1 MRGAGGRTAPF
12 HLPHR
17 AAEGLLADLAPL
29 LSGSVPI
36 DRALRI
42 VAVQQK
48 GRRGRAAASVLE
60 AALREG
66 RPLSSAMAAD
76 EAFFGTATVAAVR
89 AGEFSGALAE
99 SLTSYVRHLGRQA
112 EMRRK
117 LGGAMAYPLVVAFV
131 AVVAFLLLL
140 TLVVPRI
147 GALLEALG
155 GLENAPWP
163 TRFLLSLSGFASGPW
178 MFAAIF
184 ALLVVAAVL
193 FTPRQGG
200 SCFRRIARRMPFVGA
215 TVEEGV
221 TARTAAALS
230 ALLRS
235 GVPLPEALRLAGPAG
250 GDRAFAAR
258 LDDVAGE
265 VERGVPLSAAI
276 RPISWCG
283 VPMLAEVSALG
294 EETGSLAEQMDWA
307 SRELESRASAR
318 SGTLLSLV
326 EPGLIILMAIV
337 VGLVAAAL
345 FLPVISIADRMGQGG
360 M

>member
-1 MRGAGGRTAPF
+1 MSSFR
-12 HLPHR
+12 LPHR

-42 VAVQQK
+42 VAAQQSGK
-48 GRRGRAAASVLE
+48 RGKQATAVLE

-66 RPLSSAMAAD
+66 RPLSAAMAAD
-76 EAFFGTATVAAVR
+76 EAFFGTATIAAVR
-89 AGEFSGALAE
+89 AGESSGALAE
-99 SLTSYVRHLGRQA
+99 SLTAYVRHLRRQA

-117 LGGAMAYPLVVAFV
+117 LGGAMAYPLVVALV

-163 TRFLLSLSGFASGPW
+163 TRLLLSLSSFAGSPW
-178 MFAAIF
+178 MYAFVF
-184 ALLVVAAVL
+184 FLLVVAALV
-193 FTPRQGG
+193 FVPRPGG
-200 SCFRRIARRMPFVGA
+200 SLFRKASRRMPYVGA
-215 TVEEGV
+215 VVEEGV
-221 TARTAAALS
+221 AARTAAALS

-250 GDRAFAAR
+250 GDGVFAEQ
-258 LDDVAGE
+258 LDAVAGK
-265 VERGVPLSAAI
+265 VERGVPLSMAL
-276 RPISWCG
+276 RSLRWRG

-307 SRELESRASAR
+307 SQELEGRASAR

-326 EPGLIILMAIV
+326 EPALIILMAIV

-345 FLPVISIADRMGQGG
+345 FLPVISIADRLGQGG